1 VLRLRPSRLPFSG
14 PFGYFAALN
23 PNLRNIPVAT
33 RIPLERIRN
42 IGISAHI
49 DSGKTTLTER
59 ILFYTGRIH
68 AIHEVRGK
76 DGVGAKMDSM
86 DLEREKGITIQSAA
100 TYCVWKG
107 SKGQF
112 EDININI
119 IDTPGHVDF
128 TIEVER
134 ALRVLDGAILVL
146 DSGKGVQSQSIT
158 VDRQMK
164 RYRVPRI
171 AFVNK
176 MDNPGANYERV
187 AEMLKEKLGHHPV
200 KLQVPMGAEDK
211 FVGLIDPIGG
221 KAYFFEGSD
230 GEIVKE
236 VEIPAEYVEKAK
248 HAREEIVSQ
257 VADVDDTLAEKFI
270 NEEPVTNEELKAAI
284 RRATLALKMT
294 PVMCGSAIKNKGVQL
309 LLDGVVEYLPNP
321 TEVVNEGHD
330 QDNAEAKIVIESD
343 SSKPFVGLAFKLQQ
357 DKYGQLTY
365 FRIYQGQVT
374 SGDTIYN
381 ISNERRKV
389 RVPRMFRMH
398 SDDREELQTAEAG
411 DIVAFYGVEASSG
424 ETFTDGKMNVTLT
437 SMHVPAAVISL
448 AVAPKDRAAEAN
460 FSKAL
465 NRFTKEDPTFRVHQ
479 DEESQQ
485 TIISGMGE
493 LHLDIYMERM
503 RREYNC
509 DVIAGK
515 PQVAYRETVTQRS
528 EIAYTHK
535 KQTGGSG
542 QYGKIGGFME
552 PLPSDAVETYEF
564 VDEIVGGA
572 IPKEFIGACDK
583 GFKEAIKRGALIG
596 FPIVGV
602 RVTINDGASHA
613 VDSSEMAFKTAA
625 LMGFREAYPG
635 SKPTILEPIMKVEVE
650 APVEFQGSVVGQV
663 NQRRGVILET
673 KSDDVVTITAQVP
686 LNTMFGYS
694 TDLRSATQGKGNY
707 TMEFAHYAPVPKQE
721 QETMIKE
728 YREKQAKEAAARK

>member
-1 VLRLRPSRLPFSG
+1 MAQAPIEKV
-14 PFGYFAALN
+14 
-23 PNLRNIPVAT
+23 
-33 RIPLERIRN
+33 RN

-59 ILFYTGRIH
+59 VLYYTGRIH

-86 DLEREKGITIQSAA
+86 ELEREKGITIQSAA

-107 SKGQF
+107 TKNDLD
-112 EDININI
+112 DIN
-119 IDTPGHVDF
+119 VDI

-158 VDRQMK
+158 VDKQMK

-187 AEMLKEKLGHHPV
+187 AEMLKEKLGHRPI
-200 KLQVPMGAEDK
+200 KLQVPIGAESTFK
-211 FVGLIDPIGG
+211 GIIDPIVG
-221 KAYFFEGSD
+221 KAFFFDGPD
-230 GEIVKE
+230 GEIVREEE
-236 VEIPAEYVEKAK
+236 VPVEYAKATAN
-248 HAREEIVSQ
+248 AREQIIHD
-257 VADVDDTLAEKFI
+257 VADVDDELGEKFLMEQPI
-270 NEEPVTNEELKAAI
+270 TADDIRAAV
-284 RRATLALKMT
+284 RRATVALKIT

-309 LLDGVVEYLPNP
+309 LLDGVVYYLPNP
-321 TEVVNEGHD
+321 TEVVNEAHD
-330 QDNAEAKIVIESD
+330 QAKGEEKVIVASD
-343 SSKPFVGLAFKLQQ
+343 PAKPFVGLAFKLQQ

-365 FRIYQGQVT
+365 FRIYQGSVA
-374 SGDTIYN
+374 SGDTILN
-381 ISNERRKV
+381 TSNEMRKV

-398 SDDREELQTAEAG
+398 SDDREEIPSAEAG

-424 ETFTDGKMNVTLT
+424 ETFTDGKVNWTLT
-437 SMHVPAAVISL
+437 SMHVPAPVISL
-448 AVAPKDRAAEAN
+448 AVAPKDRSAETN

-509 DVIAGK
+509 DVVAGK
-515 PQVAYRETVTQRS
+515 PQVAYRESITRRS
-528 EIAYTHK
+528 EINYTHK

-542 QYGKIGGFME
+542 QYAKIMGYIE
-552 PLPSDAVETYEF
+552 PLPTDAVESYEF
-564 VDEIVGGA
+564 VDDISGGS
-572 IPKEFIGACDK
+572 IPREFISSCDK
-583 GFKEAIKRGALIG
+583 GFKEGVRKGTMIG
-596 FPIVGV
+596 FPVVGIRCV
-602 RVTINDGASHA
+602 VNDGASHA

-625 LMGFREAYPG
+625 LMGFREAYAK
-635 SKPTILEPIMKVEVE
+635 SAPTILEPIMKVEID
-650 APVEFQGSVVGQV
+650 APPEFQGSVVGQV

-673 KSDDVVTITAQVP
+673 VAGDTVSITCEVP
-686 LNTMFGYS
+686 LNAMFGYS
-694 TDLRSATQGKGNY
+694 TDLRSSTQGKGTF
-707 TMEFAHYAPVPKQE
+707 TMEFARYAVVPKQE
-721 QETMIKE
+721 QEEMTKK
-728 YREKQAKEAAARK
+728 YREKLAAEAGRK

>member
-1 VLRLRPSRLPFSG
+1 
-14 PFGYFAALN
+14 
-23 PNLRNIPVAT
+23 VAT
-33 RIPLERIRN
+33 RIPLDRIRN

-59 ILFYTGRIH
+59 VLFYTGRIH
-68 AIHEVRGK
+68 RIHEVRGK

-86 DLEREKGITIQSAA
+86 ELEREKGITIQSAA

-107 SKGQF
+107 SKEHFQ
-112 EDININI
+112 DHNINI

-158 VDRQMK
+158 VDKQMK

-187 AEMLKEKLGHHPV
+187 ADMLKEKLGHHPV
-200 KLQVPMGAEDK
+200 KLQVPIGAEDK
-211 FVGLIDPIGG
+211 FEGIIDAITGT
-221 KAYFFEGSD
+221 AYYFDGAD
-230 GEIVKE
+230 GEKI
-236 VEIPAEYVEKAK
+236 
-248 HAREEIVSQ
+248 REEAPPPELAEKTKAARLAIIEQ
-257 VADVDDTLAEKFI
+257 VGEVDDILAEKFL
-270 NEEPVTNEELKAAI
+270 NEEPVSDDELRAAI

-294 PVMCGSAIKNKGVQL
+294 PVMCGSAFRNKGVQL
-309 LLDGVVEYLPNP
+309 LLDGVIYYLPNP

-330 QDNAEAKIVIESD
+330 QDKGEEKVVIESD
-343 SSKPFVGLAFKLQQ
+343 PTKPFVGLAFKLQQ

-365 FRIYQGQVT
+365 FRVYQGAVAT
-374 SGDTIYN
+374 GDTIYN

-398 SDDREELQTAEAG
+398 SDDREEVQTAEAG

-424 ETFTDGKMNVTLT
+424 ETFTDGKVAITLT

-448 AVAPKDRAAEAN
+448 AVAPKDRSSEAN

-515 PQVAYRETVTQRS
+515 PQVAYRETITQRS

-542 QYGKIGGFME
+542 QFARVNGFIE
-552 PLPSDAVETYEF
+552 PLPPDAVETYEF

-572 IPKEFIGACDK
+572 IPKEFIPACDK
-583 GFKEAIKRGALIG
+583 GFKEGIKKGSLIG
-596 FPIVGV
+596 FPVVGV
-602 RVTINDGASHA
+602 RATITDGLHHP
-613 VDSSEMAFKTAA
+613 VDSSEQAFRTAA
-625 LMGFREAYPG
+625 LMGFREAYAG
-635 SKPTILEPIMKVEVE
+635 AKPTILEPIMKVEIE
-650 APVEFQGSVVGQV
+650 APVEFQGAVVGQV
-663 NQRRGVILET
+663 NQRRGAILET
-673 KSDDVVTITAQVP
+673 VSAENVTVTAEVP
-686 LNTMFGYS
+686 LNAMFGYS

-707 TMEFAHYAPVPKQE
+707 TMEFSRYAPVPKQE
-721 QETMIKE
+721 QEEMIKK
-728 YREKQAKEAAARK
+728 YKEKLAKEAAARK

>member
-1 VLRLRPSRLPFSG
+1 M
-14 PFGYFAALN
+14 AA
-23 PNLRNIPVAT
+23 
-33 RIPLERIRN
+33 RIPLDRIRN

-59 ILFYTGRIH
+59 VLFYTGRIH
-68 AIHEVRGK
+68 KIHEVRGK

-100 TYCVWKG
+100 TYCVWNG
-107 SKGQF
+107 SQTQLQAH
-112 EDININI
+112 NINI

-158 VDRQMK
+158 VDKQMK

-187 AEMLKEKLGHHPV
+187 SAMLKEKLGHHSV
-200 KLQVPMGAEDK
+200 TIQLPMGAEHEFK
-211 FVGLIDPIGG
+211 GIIDPIVG
-221 KAYFFEGSD
+221 KAFYFDGDD
-230 GEIVKE
+230 GEKIREEDV
-236 VEIPAEYVEKAK
+236 PAEYADAAKA
-248 HAREEIVSQ
+248 AREKIITDVS
-257 VADVDDTLAEKFI
+257 DVDDVLAEKFI
-270 NEEPVTNEELKAAI
+270 NEEPISVEDIRAAI

-309 LLDGVVEYLPNP
+309 LLDGVVHYLPNP
-321 TEVVNEGHD
+321 TEVVNEAHD
-330 QDNAEAKIVIESD
+330 QTKGEEKVVVESD
-343 SSKPFVGLAFKLQQ
+343 AKKPFVGLAFKLQQ

-365 FRIYQGQVT
+365 FRVYQGSV
-374 SGDTIYN
+374 SAGDTIFN
-381 ISNERRKV
+381 TSNEMRKV

-398 SDDREELQTAEAG
+398 SDDREEIPTAEAG

-424 ETFTDGKMNVTLT
+424 ETFTDGKVNVTLT

-448 AVAPKDRAAEAN
+448 AVAPKDRSTEVN

-503 RREYNC
+503 KREYSC
-509 DVIAGK
+509 EVIAGQ
-515 PQVAYRETVTQRS
+515 PQVAYRESITKHA

-542 QYGKIGGFME
+542 QYAKIAGYME
-552 PLPSDAVETYEF
+552 PLPPDAIEAYEF
-564 VDEIVGGA
+564 VDDITGGA
-572 IPKEFIGACDK
+572 IPKEFIPSCDK
-583 GFKEAIKRGALIG
+583 GFRESVKKGQLIG
-596 FPIVGV
+596 FPVVGI
-602 RVTINDGASHA
+602 RVAVNDGAAHA

-625 LMGFREAYPG
+625 IMGFREAYAKAG
-635 SKPTILEPIMKVEVE
+635 PTILEPVMKVEID
-650 APVEFQGSVVGQV
+650 APTEFQGSVVGQV
-663 NQRRGVILET
+663 NQRRGMILET
-673 KSDDVVTITAQVP
+673 TAGDTVSIVAEVP
-686 LNTMFGYS
+686 LNEMFGYS
-694 TDLRSATQGKGNY
+694 TDLRSATQGKGTF
-707 TMEFAHYAPVPKQE
+707 TMEFSRYAIVPRQE
-721 QETMIKE
+721 QEEMTKK
-728 YREKQAKEAAARK
+728 YREKLAAEAKK

>member
-1 VLRLRPSRLPFSG
+1 MS
-14 PFGYFAALN
+14 A
-23 PNLRNIPVAT
+23 
-33 RIPLERIRN
+33 RIPLDRIRN

-68 AIHEVRGK
+68 KIHEVRGK

-100 TYCVWKG
+100 TYCVWEG
-107 SKGQF
+107 SQQQF
-112 EDININI
+112 ADKPININI

-158 VDRQMK
+158 VDKQMK
-164 RYRVPRI
+164 RYHVPRI

-187 AEMLKEKLGHHPV
+187 ADMLKEKLSHHPV
-200 KLQVPMGAEDK
+200 KIQVPMGSESDFK
-211 FVGLIDPIGG
+211 GIIDPIVG
-221 KAYFFEGSD
+221 KAYFFDGED
-230 GEIVKE
+230 GEIIRE
-236 VEIPAEYVEKAK
+236 EAIPAEYEKATTE
-248 HAREEIVSQ
+248 AREKIIQ
-257 VADVDDTLAEKFI
+257 DVADVDDTLAEKFL
-270 NEEPVTNEELKAAI
+270 NEEPISVDDLRAAI

-309 LLDGVVEYLPNP
+309 LLDGVVHFLPRP
-321 TEVVNEGHD
+321 TDVVNEAHD
-330 QDNAEAKIVIESD
+330 QDKNEEKIVVESD
-343 SSKPFVGLAFKLQQ
+343 ASKPFVGLAFKLQQ

-365 FRIYQGQVT
+365 FRVYQGTV
-374 SGDTIYN
+374 SAGDTIYN
-381 ISNERRKV
+381 VSNEMRKV

-398 SDDREELQTAEAG
+398 SEDREEIPSAEAG

-424 ETFTDGKMNVTLT
+424 ETFTDGKVNWTLT

-448 AVAPKDRAAEAN
+448 AVAPKDRATETN

-509 DVIAGK
+509 AVVAGK
-515 PQVAYRETVTQRS
+515 PQVAYRESITRRA
-528 EIAYTHK
+528 EINYTHK

-542 QYGKIGGFME
+542 QYAKLMGYIE
-552 PLPSDAVETYEF
+552 PLPPDAVEAYEF
-564 VDEIVGGA
+564 VDDVTGGS
-572 IPKEFIGACDK
+572 IPREYISSCDK
-583 GFKEAIKRGALIG
+583 GFQEAVKEGRLIG

-602 RVTINDGASHA
+602 RVVINDGSYHD
-613 VDSSEMAFKTAA
+613 VDSSEQAFKTAA
-625 LMGFREAYPG
+625 LMGFRE
-635 SKPTILEPIMKVEVE
+635 
-650 APVEFQGSVVGQV
+650 
-663 NQRRGVILET
+663 
-673 KSDDVVTITAQVP
+673 
-686 LNTMFGYS
+686 
-694 TDLRSATQGKGNY
+694 
-707 TMEFAHYAPVPKQE
+707 
-721 QETMIKE
+721 
-728 YREKQAKEAAARK
+728 